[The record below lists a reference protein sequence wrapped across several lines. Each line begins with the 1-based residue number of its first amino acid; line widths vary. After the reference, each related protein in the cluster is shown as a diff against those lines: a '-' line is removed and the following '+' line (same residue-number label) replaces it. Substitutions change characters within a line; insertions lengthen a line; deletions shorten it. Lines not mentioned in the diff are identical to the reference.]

1 MRASPDLLTL
11 LESMTREPWAWD
23 FYQALRRLDA
33 ANADAPRIGLGR
45 SPAEEPI
52 RLGQDPDLSFA
63 PASLAAVAPPKGRRP
78 NRLEVRFF
86 GMLGPNGPLPRHL
99 TEHARN
105 RLLHGGDASFAR
117 FLDVFHHRFLSLF
130 YRAWAQAQPTVSL
143 DRLDDDP
150 FGRYLGALAGIGLSE
165 LRDRDALPDF
175 AKLAHTGHLSRQIR
189 NGEGLAKL
197 VAAYFRCEVQV
208 EQFVGHWIVL
218 DEGDRLALGAGRQA
232 LGQGAVVGARVWD
245 RQHKFRL
252 RIGPLA
258 GEVYASLLPAG
269 AGIRALAACVHNYV
283 NLEFFWDVRL
293 VLAAADVP
301 HARLDGRVRLGYTSW
316 LGGRDASRDADDL
329 VLDVERVLGRPAS
342 PSGGSNPGGAATDR
356 FPAAQSA

>member
-1 MRASPDLLTL
+1 MRASPDLLSL

-33 ANADAPRIGLGR
+33 ANADAPRIGFGR
-45 SPAEEPI
+45 SPAEEPV

-78 NRLEVRFF
+78 NRLDVRFF

-143 DRLDDDP
+143 DRPEDDP

-165 LRDRDALPDF
+165 QRDRDALPDF
-175 AKLAHTGHLSRQIR
+175 AKLAHTGHLSRQVR

-218 DEGDRLALGAGRQA
+218 EEGDRLMLGTGRQA

-252 RIGPLA
+252 RIGPL
-258 GEVYASLLPAG
+258 GGASYDALLPAG
-269 AGIRALAACVHNYV
+269 SGIRALAACVHNYV
-283 NLEFFWDVRL
+283 NMEYFWDVRL
-293 VLAAADVP
+293 VLKAADVP
-301 HARLDGRVRLGYTSW
+301 LARLDGRVRLGYTAW
-316 LGGRDASRDADDL
+316 LGGRDSSRHADDL

-342 PSGGSNPGGAATDR
+342 RSGGSTPQGAVADR